1 MKISS
6 NSGSSYSF
14 EGPLVLEDI
23 KNTSGLYAIIDHRV
37 NDKFYLLDV
46 GESGELQNRIKNHD
60 RKDQWAKKKQGD
72 IEFYIHYTPYRT
84 KEDRLQIEHG
94 IRAHYGNENL
104 CGER

>member
-72 IEFYIHYTPYRT
+72 IEFYIVLFSGIDRFFIYR
-84 KEDRLQIEHG
+84 KRIILY
-94 IRAHYGNENL
+94 A
-104 CGER
+104 